1 MAAAYARAVFP
12 IADKFE
18 VSARVGYAYAEVN
31 ANAVTPGSN
40 TVTFAEDAEDGF
52 TAGAGITCDL
62 TENLELR
69 ADYKWYGFDAVNAMG
84 TTVALGFK
92 FQNQSRRKRRPRTVR
107 SGVFCMTTT

>member
-31 ANAVTPGSN
+31 GNAVTPGGN
-40 TVTFAEDAEDGF
+40 TVTFAEDAEGGF
-52 TAGAGITCDL
+52 TAGAGIAYDL

-69 ADYKWYGFDAVNAMG
+69 ADYTW
-84 TTVALGFK
+84 
-92 FQNQSRRKRRPRTVR
+92 
-107 SGVFCMTTT
+107 